1 MSLVTKGYVLTT
13 VNLYTSDRSGFQSS
27 ASAITSQPA
36 GYSSKK
42 HRLSERTFAVR
53 VSCGMWRQ
61 FLHTSQA
68 QASTSPKPQLTIGAH
83 GPDVSGAELG
93 AVWGHV
99 GCQVSK
105 LRSPKVVLQ
114 TTNSSLEPL
123 KLRIQAGFKGVLL
136 VCICSRKLQQH

>member
-1 MSLVTKGYVLTT
+1 MLAIHPKSTGNPKERSPFVCLEVLRSWHVAAISLHL
-13 VNLYTSDRSGFQSS
+13 
-27 ASAITSQPA
+27 A
-36 GYSSKK
+36 GPSV
-42 HRLSERTFAVR
+42 H
-53 VSCGMWRQ
+53 
-61 FLHTSQA
+61 
-68 QASTSPKPQLTIGAH
+68 KPQAAGTIGAH

-114 TTNSSLEPL
+114 TTNSSFEPL

-136 VCICSRKLQQH
+136 VCICSRI